1 MRVFDNINPI
11 ALERREFQLG
21 MLAISTIAIM
31 SGGLATFMYQ
41 TVFSDPSGG
50 GDSIARRA
58 FFAFC
63 ALSILMIAYLLNRQ
77 VVIYRLRRKL
87 AEDRD
92 RMTQIRNQASSDLLK
107 TLPGLS
113 RFQDRLAM
121 EFRRCVNSQESLSVL
136 LFLINP
142 NSDPTDGSQIANI
155 YGDAAKAILLKMR
168 KGDSLYLF
176 ESGTLGV
183 VLSGFNTARASRVA
197 ERFSECLTDASN
209 SGNRFSY
216 MSRVINYPEEFG
228 TAREME
234 QAARSLVPAR
244 IPSLP
249 TLEENETTVEAV
261 CEA

>member
-1 MRVFDNINPI
+1 MQVFDKINPL

-21 MLAISTIAIM
+21 ILAISTISVMAA
-31 SGGLATFMYQ
+31 GLAHFMYLS
-41 TVFSDPSGG
+41 VFSDPAAG
-50 GDSIARRA
+50 GDIISRRV

-63 ALSILMIAYLLNRQ
+63 TLSILMIAYLLNRQ
-77 VVIYRLRRKL
+77 FVIYRLRRRHADDKSRL
-87 AEDRD
+87 A
-92 RMTQIRNQASSDLLK
+92 QIRNQASSDLLK

-121 EFRRCVNSQESLSVL
+121 EFRRCVNSQEPLSVL
-136 LFLINP
+136 LFLLNP
-142 NSDPTDGSQIANI
+142 NSDPSDESQVANI

-176 ESGTLGV
+176 ESGTLGI
-183 VLSGFNTARASRVA
+183 VLQGFNTASASRVA
-197 ERFSECLTDASN
+197 ERFSRNLMGISH
-209 SGNRFSY
+209 SGARFSF

-234 QAARSLVPAR
+234 QAARSMVPVR

-249 TLEENETTVEAV
+249 SLEDDEARVEAV
-261 CEA
+261 CGA